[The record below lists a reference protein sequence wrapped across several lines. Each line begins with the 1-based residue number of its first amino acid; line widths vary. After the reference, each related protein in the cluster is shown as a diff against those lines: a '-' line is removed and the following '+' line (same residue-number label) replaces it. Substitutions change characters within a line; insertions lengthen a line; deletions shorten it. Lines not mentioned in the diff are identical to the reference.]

1 VVLVAA
7 VLGSLTVWIA
17 TSPSDHSSAQATTS
31 VDRTV
36 VPVDRAST
44 STRGVTATGITVVFP
59 VVSLNSLAGQ
69 EGFAADVEYGQ
80 QAEAID
86 LFVDQ
91 INRDGG
97 INGRKI
103 DPVIASYDPASESDM
118 RSLCKTWTEGTPA
131 AFAVVDGIGAWT
143 GDNQLCVT
151 QEGHTPFLGEWT
163 TVTSW
168 TDQGSPY
175 LWWTGPD
182 QTAILRALVD
192 WGVRAHLLGG
202 SRRVGVIAGDR
213 ASDQAALDDVL
224 LPALHRAGVT
234 PVVATIASDPSETA
248 STDSEAPLVVQRF
261 RSDGVDSVIPLI
273 PFNVFFPVLQAQS
286 SQGYYPR
293 LLLSDYESSIEVA
306 LGLMPVPYERALNG
320 QEGVTT
326 ETLGGIDDDRPQ
338 SQGGYDPGLRSCWTL
353 WHRAYPQ
360 VPPGTLSYYIEE
372 QGPIADWCQAIRL
385 FATAARDAGPDL
397 DRRTFVTALSKVTDF
412 PGTVTPVLS
421 YGPDKHYGPTEYQ
434 VVRLH
439 VNEPPTTQCKLP
451 KNRIPQGTCWVTVEP
466 FAPLPSP

>member
-1 VVLVAA
+1 MRRPRATQVRTVVLVAA

-182 QTAILRALVD
+182 QAAILQAWSTGACAPTSSAGRAR
-192 WGVRAHLLGG
+192 WG
-202 SRRVGVIAGDR
+202 
-213 ASDQAALDDVL
+213 
-224 LPALHRAGVT
+224 
-234 PVVATIASDPSETA
+234 
-248 STDSEAPLVVQRF
+248 
-261 RSDGVDSVIPLI
+261 
-273 PFNVFFPVLQAQS
+273 
-286 SQGYYPR
+286 
-293 LLLSDYESSIEVA
+293 
-306 LGLMPVPYERALNG
+306 
-320 QEGVTT
+320 
-326 ETLGGIDDDRPQ
+326 
-338 SQGGYDPGLRSCWTL
+338 
-353 WHRAYPQ
+353 
-360 VPPGTLSYYIEE
+360 
-372 QGPIADWCQAIRL
+372 
-385 FATAARDAGPDL
+385 
-397 DRRTFVTALSKVTDF
+397 
-412 PGTVTPVLS
+412 
-421 YGPDKHYGPTEYQ
+421 
-434 VVRLH
+434 
-439 VNEPPTTQCKLP
+439 
-451 KNRIPQGTCWVTVEP
+451 
-466 FAPLPSP
+466 